1 MSFKIL
7 TLGCKVNTYESNVMR
22 ELLLKEG
29 YKEVGHKEPADIVI
43 INTCSVTNV
52 ADQKSRKMIRKSA
65 KENPKVLCIVGCM
78 SQHEYETLE
87 ELDCIDVLLGNSGKS
102 NIVLYIK
109 EFLKTN
115 KKIVDI
121 KDLNE
126 TPFEDMNLVNF
137 NQTRAFVK
145 IEDGCEN
152 FCTYCIIPYTRGPVK
167 SRRRENILEE
177 VCELVRHGHKEVVLT
192 GIHTGHYG
200 SDLKDLTL
208 TSLLEDLIKIPGLE
222 RIRISSIEMN
232 EITSG
237 MLKLMRDNKVL
248 VRHMHIPLQSGSED
262 ILKAMHRKYTKQE
275 FIDKI
280 SEIRSYMPD
289 ISITTDVI
297 VGFPG
302 ETEELFNETIETV
315 KKIGFAKIHVFPY
328 SKRNGT
334 VAATLE
340 NQVPEN
346 IKKERVHKLLSV
358 SKDLENNYM
367 NKFIGKVITFLPEI
381 EKDGYI
387 IGHTGNYLLVK
398 VPGTKDD
405 LNKIIKV
412 ILISNEYPY
421 MKGEIYAEI

>member
-52 ADQKSRKMIRKSA
+52 ADQKSRKMIRKSS
-65 KENPKVLCIVGCM
+65 KENPKVLCVVGCM

-87 ELDCIDVLLGNSGKS
+87 ELNCIDILLGNSGKS
-102 NIVLYIK
+102 DIVLYIK

-121 KDLNE
+121 KNLNE

-232 EITSG
+232 EITSD
-237 MLKLMRDNKVL
+237 MLKLMHDNKVL

-398 VPGTKDD
+398 APGTKDD

-412 ILISNEYPY
+412 VLTNNEYPY
-421 MKGEIYAEI
+421 MKGEMYAEI

>member
-29 YKEVGHKEPADIVI
+29 YKEVSHKEPADIVI

-52 ADQKSRKMIRKSA
+52 ADQKSRKTIRKSA
-65 KENPKVLCIVGCM
+65 KENPKVLCVVGCM
-78 SQHEYETLE
+78 SQHEYEALL
-87 ELDCIDVLLGNSGKS
+87 ELDCIDILLGNSGKS

-167 SRRRENILEE
+167 SRRKENILEE

-358 SKDLENNYM
+358 SKKLENNYI

-398 VPGTKDD
+398 VPGTKDN

-412 ILISNEYPY
+412 VLTSNEYPY

>member
-29 YKEVGHKEPADIVI
+29 YKEVNHKDPADIII

-52 ADQKSRKMIRKSA
+52 ADQKSRKCIRKNA
-65 KENPKVLCIVGCM
+65 KTNPKVLCVVGCM
-78 SQHEYETLE
+78 SQHEYETLI

-102 NIVLYIK
+102 NIVSYIK
-109 EFLKTN
+109 NFLKT
-115 KKIVDI
+115 KEKVVDI
-121 KDLNE
+121 KNLNE

-145 IEDGCEN
+145 IQDGCEN

-167 SRRRENILEE
+167 SRNRENILEE
-177 VCELVRHGHKEVVLT
+177 VCNLVKNGHKEIVLT

-208 TSLLEDLIKIPGLE
+208 TSLLKDLIKIPGLE

-232 EITSG
+232 EITND
-237 MLKLMRDNKVL
+237 MLKLMHDNKIL
-248 VRHMHIPLQSGSED
+248 VRHMHIPLQSGSEK
-262 ILKAMHRKYTKQE
+262 ILKDMHRKYNKQE

-280 SEIRSYMPD
+280 KEIRSYMPD

-302 ETEELFNETIETV
+302 ETDKLFEETIETV
-315 KKIGFAKIHVFPY
+315 NKIGFSKIHVFPY

-334 VAATLE
+334 VAADLS

-346 IKKERVHKLLSV
+346 IKKERVHKLLDV
-358 SKDLENNYM
+358 SKKLELKYM
-367 NKFIGKVITFLPEI
+367 EKYINKEISFLPEI

-398 VPGTKDD
+398 TVGTKED
-405 LNKIIKV
+405 LNKNKNV
-412 ILISNEYPY
+412 ILKEICYPY
-421 MKGEIYAEI
+421 MKGE

>member
-29 YKEVGHKEPADIVI
+29 YEEVGHKEPADIVI

-167 SRRRENILEE
+167 SRRIENILEE

-192 GIHTGHYG
+192 GI
-200 SDLKDLTL
+200 KRFNFNF
-208 TSLLEDLIKIPGLE
+208 TS
-222 RIRISSIEMN
+222 
-232 EITSG
+232 
-237 MLKLMRDNKVL
+237 
-248 VRHMHIPLQSGSED
+248 
-262 ILKAMHRKYTKQE
+262 
-275 FIDKI
+275 
-280 SEIRSYMPD
+280 
-289 ISITTDVI
+289 
-297 VGFPG
+297 
-302 ETEELFNETIETV
+302 
-315 KKIGFAKIHVFPY
+315 
-328 SKRNGT
+328 
-334 VAATLE
+334 
-340 NQVPEN
+340 
-346 IKKERVHKLLSV
+346 
-358 SKDLENNYM
+358 
-367 NKFIGKVITFLPEI
+367 
-381 EKDGYI
+381 
-387 IGHTGNYLLVK
+387 
-398 VPGTKDD
+398 
-405 LNKIIKV
+405 
-412 ILISNEYPY
+412 
-421 MKGEIYAEI
+421 

>member
-29 YKEVGHKEPADIVI
+29 YSEVSHKDDADIVI

-65 KENPKVLCIVGCM
+65 RSNPKVLCVVGCM
-78 SQHEYETLE
+78 SQHEYESLLE
-87 ELDCIDVLLGNSGKS
+87 LNCIDILLGNSGKS
-102 NIVLYIK
+102 DIVLYIK
-109 EFLKTN
+109 EFLKT
-115 KKIVDI
+115 KKPIVDI

-232 EITSG
+232 EITSD

-334 VAATLE
+334 VAASLE
-340 NQVPEN
+340 NQVLEN

-358 SKDLENNYM
+358 SKELENNYM

-405 LNKIIKV
+405 LNKTTKV
-412 ILISNEYPY
+412 ILTSNEYPY
-421 MKGEIYAEI
+421 MKGDIYAEI

>member
-52 ADQKSRKMIRKSA
+52 ADQKSRKMIRKSS
-65 KENPKVLCIVGCM
+65 KEDPKVLCVVGCM

-87 ELDCIDVLLGNSGKS
+87 ELDCIDILLGNSGKS

-121 KDLNE
+121 KNLNE
-126 TPFEDMNLVNF
+126 TPFEDMNIVNF

-232 EITSG
+232 EITSD
-237 MLKLMRDNKVL
+237 MLKLMHDNKVL

-412 ILISNEYPY
+412 VLTNNEYPY
-421 MKGEIYAEI
+421 MKGEMYAEI

>member
-1 MSFKIL
+1 MNFKIL

-65 KENPKVLCIVGCM
+65 KENPKVLCVVGCM

-87 ELDCIDVLLGNSGKS
+87 ELDCIDILLGNSGKS
-102 NIVLYIK
+102 DIVLYIK

-208 TSLLEDLIKIPGLE
+208 TSLLEDLIKIPRLE

-232 EITSG
+232 EITSD
-237 MLKLMRDNKVL
+237 MLKLMHDNKVL

-405 LNKIIKV
+405 LNKITKV
-412 ILISNEYPY
+412 ILTNNEYPY
-421 MKGEIYAEI
+421 MKGEMYAEI

>member
-65 KENPKVLCIVGCM
+65 KENPKVLCVVGCM

-87 ELDCIDVLLGNSGKS
+87 ELNCIDILLGNSGKS
-102 NIVLYIK
+102 DIVLYIK

-232 EITSG
+232 EITSD
-237 MLKLMRDNKVL
+237 MLKLMHDNKVL

-412 ILISNEYPY
+412 VLTNNEYPY

>member
-65 KENPKVLCIVGCM
+65 KENPKVLCVVGCM

-87 ELDCIDVLLGNSGKS
+87 ELDCIDILLGNSGKS

-109 EFLKTN
+109 ELLKTN

-121 KDLNE
+121 KNLNE

-232 EITSG
+232 EITSD
-237 MLKLMRDNKVL
+237 MLKLMHDNKVL

-302 ETEELFNETIETV
+302 ETEELFNETIEIV

-412 ILISNEYPY
+412 VLTNNEYPY
-421 MKGEIYAEI
+421 MKGEMYAEI

>member
-1 MSFKIL
+1 
-7 TLGCKVNTYESNVMR
+7 
-22 ELLLKEG
+22 
-29 YKEVGHKEPADIVI
+29 
-43 INTCSVTNV
+43 
-52 ADQKSRKMIRKSA
+52 
-65 KENPKVLCIVGCM
+65 
-78 SQHEYETLE
+78 
-87 ELDCIDVLLGNSGKS
+87 
-102 NIVLYIK
+102 
-109 EFLKTN
+109 
-115 KKIVDI
+115 
-121 KDLNE
+121 
-126 TPFEDMNLVNF
+126 
-137 NQTRAFVK
+137 
-145 IEDGCEN
+145 
-152 FCTYCIIPYTRGPVK
+152 
-167 SRRRENILEE
+167 
-177 VCELVRHGHKEVVLT
+177 
-192 GIHTGHYG
+192 
-200 SDLKDLTL
+200 
-208 TSLLEDLIKIPGLE
+208 
-222 RIRISSIEMN
+222 MN

-280 SEIRSYMPD
+280 SEIKSYMPD

-358 SKDLENNYM
+358 SKELENTYM

>member
-87 ELDCIDVLLGNSGKS
+87 ELDCIDILLGNSGKS

-167 SRRRENILEE
+167 SRRIENILEE

-200 SDLKDLTL
+200 SDLNDLTL

-280 SEIRSYMPD
+280 SEIKSYMPD

-358 SKDLENNYM
+358 SKELENTYM

>member
-1 MSFKIL
+1 
-7 TLGCKVNTYESNVMR
+7 
-22 ELLLKEG
+22 
-29 YKEVGHKEPADIVI
+29 
-43 INTCSVTNV
+43 
-52 ADQKSRKMIRKSA
+52 
-65 KENPKVLCIVGCM
+65 
-78 SQHEYETLE
+78 
-87 ELDCIDVLLGNSGKS
+87 
-102 NIVLYIK
+102 
-109 EFLKTN
+109 
-115 KKIVDI
+115 
-121 KDLNE
+121 
-126 TPFEDMNLVNF
+126 
-137 NQTRAFVK
+137 
-145 IEDGCEN
+145 
-152 FCTYCIIPYTRGPVK
+152 
-167 SRRRENILEE
+167 
-177 VCELVRHGHKEVVLT
+177 
-192 GIHTGHYG
+192 
-200 SDLKDLTL
+200 
-208 TSLLEDLIKIPGLE
+208 
-222 RIRISSIEMN
+222 MN

-280 SEIRSYMPD
+280 SEIKSYMPD

>member
-1 MSFKIL
+1 
-7 TLGCKVNTYESNVMR
+7 
-22 ELLLKEG
+22 
-29 YKEVGHKEPADIVI
+29 
-43 INTCSVTNV
+43 
-52 ADQKSRKMIRKSA
+52 
-65 KENPKVLCIVGCM
+65 
-78 SQHEYETLE
+78 
-87 ELDCIDVLLGNSGKS
+87 
-102 NIVLYIK
+102 
-109 EFLKTN
+109 
-115 KKIVDI
+115 
-121 KDLNE
+121 
-126 TPFEDMNLVNF
+126 MNLVNF

-200 SDLKDLTL
+200 SDLNDLTL

-280 SEIRSYMPD
+280 SEIKSYMPD

-302 ETEELFNETIETV
+302 ETEELYNETIETV

-405 LNKIIKV
+405 LNKITKV
-412 ILISNEYPY
+412 ILTSNEYPY